1 MKKNLFLVL
10 AVTVLYS
17 LFAVHCLYASGEII
31 SVTGEVKT
39 NALSASQ
46 GSKIETGD
54 ILATGSNSEAVVKL
68 ESGSVLNIGQN
79 SMLAVEET
87 SSDNSVF
94 KAILGKVK
102 AKVRKLKTRQKFEI
116 KTPTAICAV
125 RGTEFQVE
133 VFSDGKT
140 AIEVYEGIVGAR
152 NIQGIG
158 DEVAIYEN
166 QKSEVL
172 RNSSPSSPE
181 SLKAEIQ
188 SIQPDSER
196 SEIKREVGLQ
206 MTKEQVQSAAAEEIR
221 IAEYQEGK
229 TLIDVFGK
237 RVRIEE
243 YIMRPAADQ
252 FKLVVLNERDDR
264 FDYFYYKGK
273 FNKTLPADLNLALKD
288 LNGKLGDAAPDYYLT
303 EYEKAFSNTQDSSK
317 DTASGGHLV
326 KITYNANGTFTI
338 TDNASASNTKT
349 VNAADAV
356 NGAYDPVS
364 DAFNSEKTT
373 AQEITLY
380 NPDNDKFETFSAGQ
394 TLWKTR
400 FNSYEHAI
408 NGLRKQFYLRTDTT
422 KNVLAS
428 DLDGNWIYPAKNSA
442 GSTIYGNWDV
452 ASTESTYPDGE
463 VFHNRIKITYLDDTY
478 EQYDNYIISDDGK
491 IADFSDFNN
500 ITAGTDYKEELL
512 KWNYQQV
519 LTATEFSGRKI
530 DLVVEPKIFIKSG
543 LIR

>member
-1 MKKNLFLVL
+1 MKKILFLVL
-10 AVTVLYS
+10 LSTFPPFYHS
-17 LFAVHCLYASGEII
+17 IYASGEII
-31 SVTGEVKT
+31 FVAGEVKT
-39 NALSASQ
+39 NERNATQ

-54 ILATGSNSEAVVKL
+54 IIASGSNSEAVVKL
-68 ESGSVLNIGQN
+68 ENGSVLNISQN
-79 SMLAVEET
+79 SMVAVEET

-94 KAILGKVK
+94 KTILGKVK
-102 AKVRKLKTRQKFEI
+102 AKVQKLKTRQKFEI

-158 DEVAIYEN
+158 DEVAVYEN

-172 RNSSPSSPE
+172 LNKAPSSPE

-188 SIQPDSER
+188 SIQRDPEK
-196 SEIKREVGLQ
+196 SEIKKEVGLQ

-221 IAEYQEGK
+221 LAEYQEGK

-237 RVRIEE
+237 RVRLEE

-288 LNGKLGDAAPDYYLT
+288 LNGKLGDTAPDYYLT

-317 DTASGGHLV
+317 DTSTGGHLV
-326 KITYNANGTFTI
+326 KITYNSNGTFTI
-338 TDNASASNTKT
+338 TDNDSAANTKI
-349 VNAADAV
+349 VNAADAT

-364 DAFNSEKTT
+364 DIFDSAKTT
-373 AQEITLY
+373 AQEINLY

-408 NGLRKQFYLRTDTT
+408 NGLRKQFYLRTDAT

-428 DLDGNWIYPAKNSA
+428 DLDGNWIYPAANSA
-442 GSTIYGNWDV
+442 GATIYGNWGV
-452 ASTESTYPDGE
+452 ASTESTYPDGD
-463 VFHNRIKITYLDDTY
+463 VFHNRIKITYLDGTY
-478 EQYDNYIISDDGK
+478 ELYDNYIISDDGRV
-491 IADFSDFNN
+491 ANFSDFNN
-500 ITAGTDYKEELL
+500 TTTGTEYKKELL
-512 KWNYQQV
+512 MWNYQQV

-530 DLVVEPKIFIKSG
+530 DDRRIAQPSCGYVRI
-543 LIR
+543 